1 MYQSI
6 GINLS
11 KKLDASTKRI
21 KVPAITQRSYYKDSD
36 NCEEEFINFY
46 KSDSDYNNI
55 DYYND
60 DIRYLDDDYEESIN
74 DDFESSCECCESSC
88 ECCDGCSL
96 MNKMKNIDSKVA
108 VMVGVGALIGFIGL
122 YKLLKRK

>member
-74 DDFESSCECCESSC
+74 DDFESSCG
-88 ECCDGCSL
+88 CCDGCSL

>member
-11 KKLDASTKRI
+11 KNLDTAMKRI
-21 KVPAITQRSYYKDSD
+21 KVPAITQRSYYKDPD

-55 DYYND
+55 DYD
-60 DIRYLDDDYEESIN
+60 DNIRYLDDDYDDSIN
-74 DDFESSCECCESSC
+74 DDSECSCDSC
-88 ECCDGCSL
+88 MMEKL
-96 MNKMKNIDSKVA
+96 KNLDCKVI
-108 VMVGVGALIGFIGL
+108 VGAGIGALIGCIGL
-122 YKLLKRK
+122 CLLLKKK

>member
-11 KKLDASTKRI
+11 KNLDAATKRI

-46 KSDSDYNNI
+46 KSNSDYNNM
-55 DYYND
+55 DYD
-60 DIRYLDDDYEESIN
+60 DNINYLDDDYDESIN
-74 DDFESSCECCESSC
+74 DDSECSCGCCSA
-88 ECCDGCSL
+88 DSL
-96 MNKMKNIDSKVA
+96 MDKMKNIDSKVA
-108 VMVGVGALIGFIGL
+108 IMVGVGALIGFIGL
-122 YKLLKRK
+122 YKLLKRR

>member
-6 GINLS
+6 AINLS

-74 DDFESSCECCESSC
+74 DDFESSCECCDE
-88 ECCDGCSL
+88 CSL
-96 MNKMKNIDSKVA
+96 IDKMKNIDSKVA

>member
-11 KKLDASTKRI
+11 KNLDAATKKI
-21 KVPAITQRSYYKDSD
+21 KVPAITQRAYYKDLD

-55 DYYND
+55 DYD
-60 DIRYLDDDYEESIN
+60 DSINYLDDDY
-74 DDFESSCECCESSC
+74 DDSRDDDSKCSCECCNINSIM
-88 ECCDGCSL
+88 D
-96 MNKMKNIDSKVA
+96 KMKNIDSKVA
-108 VMVGVGALIGFIGL
+108 IMAGVGALIGFIGL
-122 YKLLKRK
+122 YKLLKRR

>member
-11 KKLDASTKRI
+11 KNLDAATKKI
-21 KVPAITQRSYYKDSD
+21 KVPAITQRAYYKDLD

-55 DYYND
+55 DYD
-60 DIRYLDDDYEESIN
+60 DSINYLDDDSI
-74 DDFESSCECCESSC
+74 DDDSECSCECCNINSIM
-88 ECCDGCSL
+88 D
-96 MNKMKNIDSKVA
+96 KMKNIDSKVA
-108 VMVGVGALIGFIGL
+108 IMAGVGALIGFIGL
-122 YKLLKRK
+122 YKLLKRR

>member
-11 KKLDASTKRI
+11 KNLDAATKKI
-21 KVPAITQRSYYKDSD
+21 KVPAITQRAYYKDLD

-55 DYYND
+55 DYD
-60 DIRYLDDDYEESIN
+60 SIDDDSEC
-74 DDFESSCECCESSC
+74 SCECCNINSIM
-88 ECCDGCSL
+88 D
-96 MNKMKNIDSKVA
+96 KMKNIDSKVA
-108 VMVGVGALIGFIGL
+108 IMAGVGALIGFIGL
-122 YKLLKRK
+122 YKLLKRR

>member
-11 KKLDASTKRI
+11 KNLDAATKRI

-55 DYYND
+55 DSD
-60 DIRYLDDDYEESIN
+60 DNITYLDDDYDDSIN
-74 DDFESSCECCESSC
+74 DDSECSC
-88 ECCDGCSL
+88 ECCDECSL
-96 MNKMKNIDSKVA
+96 MDKMKNMDSKVA
-108 VMVGVGALIGFIGL
+108 VIAGVGALIGVIGL
-122 YKLLKRK
+122 YKLLKKK

>member
-11 KKLDASTKRI
+11 KNLDAATKRI
-21 KVPAITQRSYYKDSD
+21 KVPAITQRSYYKDPD

-55 DYYND
+55 DYD
-60 DIRYLDDDYEESIN
+60 DNIRYLDDDYDDSIN
-74 DDFESSCECCESSC
+74 DDSINDDSECSC
-88 ECCDGCSL
+88 ECCDECSL
-96 MNKMKNIDSKVA
+96 MDKMKNMDSKVA
-108 VMVGVGALIGFIGL
+108 VMAGVGALIGFIGL

>member
-11 KKLDASTKRI
+11 KNLDAATKRI

-36 NCEEEFINFY
+36 NCEEELINFY
-46 KSDSDYNNI
+46 KSDSDYNNM
-55 DYYND
+55 DYD
-60 DIRYLDDDYEESIN
+60 DNISYLDDNYEEFIN
-74 DDFESSCECCESSC
+74 TVSESSC

-96 MNKMKNIDSKVA
+96 MDKMKNIDSKVG
-108 VMVGVGALIGFIGL
+108 VMVGVGALIGLIGL

>member
-21 KVPAITQRSYYKDSD
+21 KVPAITQRSYYKES
-36 NCEEEFINFY
+36 NNYEEEYINLC
-46 KSDSDYNNI
+46 DSEYNDNNI
-55 DYYND
+55 DYDENLD
-60 DIRYLDDDYEESIN
+60 YLDDDS
-74 DDFESSCECCESSC
+74 ESSC
-88 ECCDGCSL
+88 ECCDNECL
-96 MNKMKNIDSKVA
+96 MDKVKNLDSKVIIMA
-108 VMVGVGALIGFIGL
+108 GVGALIGLIGL